1 MEKLEEEQKIIQ
13 NNEVKFKLQ
22 QDPDL
27 QFSNPA
33 ICTYAKKLEQL
44 YDFEETLLKN
54 DKTMKENRTQPCGR
68 VLLSDA
74 SQLGLRL
81 PDSSIGT
88 TSQWLR
94 LPGQFR
100 QECEHVWL
108 AGFSPDD
115 DPGLEQQCRSL
126 KSLSRFYRTY
136 ATIHRVS
143 C

>member
-1 MEKLEEEQKIIQ
+1 MPALHDEADVAALIAVRRAITSALLSTSSFCASRASSVQ
-13 NNEVKFKLQ
+13 LQ
-22 QDPDL
+22 L
-27 QFSNPA
+27 SVAANSPA
-33 ICTYAKKLEQL
+33 GTTKVH
-44 YDFEETLLKN
+44 
-54 DKTMKENRTQPCGR
+54 RTQPSGR

-115 DPGLEQQCRSL
+115 DSGLEQQCRSL

>member
-54 DKTMKENRTQPCGR
+54 DKTMKENRR
-68 VLLSDA
+68 
-74 SQLGLRL
+74 GLQT
-81 PDSSIGT
+81 I
-88 TSQWLR
+88 
-94 LPGQFR
+94 
-100 QECEHVWL
+100 
-108 AGFSPDD
+108 
-115 DPGLEQQCRSL
+115 CRM
-126 KSLSRFYRTY
+126 
-136 ATIHRVS
+136 
-143 C
+143 